1 MKINKSNEMELVGK
15 VIVNNKGQKANV
27 IEFKNEKYVVEV
39 EGKQKEYAI
48 ASLKRNWEIEEEIV
62 ENDNKEDILTEE
74 QLKTVLENLGIPN
87 ATIDEDTSNEEIPNE
102 NIPTEEENKASE
114 DIEEDTLN
122 EEIPNATIDEDT
134 SNEEIPNENIPSEE
148 ENKVSEDIEEDTSNE
163 EIPNA
168 TIAEDTLNEEIPNEN
183 IPAEEGNKVS
193 EDIKEDTLNE
203 EIPNAT
209 IAEDTPNEE
218 IPNENIPTEEENK
231 VSEDI
236 EEDTE
241 NTSENKSD
249 DNRTR
254 AERAITGEL
263 YGIPVKYNKINQ
275 TTIWKILN
283 KIYNDRKVEKNAN
296 NVIEIVKKL
305 KSEHPTAFAGAY
317 KCLVA
322 KCRMA
327 YIDEVLE
334 GRTYEEPIKKE
345 NV

>member
-62 ENDNKEDILTEE
+62 ENDIADKTISEVAENDNKEDILTEE

-87 ATIDEDTSNEEIPNE
+87 ATIDEDTLNEEIPNE
-102 NIPTEEENKASE
+102 NIPT
-114 DIEEDTLN
+114 
-122 EEIPNATIDEDT
+122 
-134 SNEEIPNENIPSEE
+134 EE

-168 TIAEDTLNEEIPNEN
+168 TIAEDT
-183 IPAEEGNKVS
+183 S
-193 EDIKEDTLNE
+193 
-203 EIPNAT
+203 
-209 IAEDTPNEE
+209 NEE

-236 EEDTE
+236 EEGTE
-241 NTSENKSD
+241 NTSENKLD

-283 KIYNDRKVEKNAN
+283 KIYNDRKVEKNTN

>member
-62 ENDNKEDILTEE
+62 ENDNKEDVLTEE
-74 QLKTVLENLGIPN
+74 QLKTVLKNLGIPD
-87 ATIDEDTSNEEIPNE
+87 ATIDEDTSNEEN
-102 NIPTEEENKASE
+102 
-114 DIEEDTLN
+114 
-122 EEIPNATIDEDT
+122 
-134 SNEEIPNENIPSEE
+134 
-148 ENKVSEDIEEDTSNE
+148 
-163 EIPNA
+163 
-168 TIAEDTLNEEIPNEN
+168 
-183 IPAEEGNKVS
+183 
-193 EDIKEDTLNE
+193 
-203 EIPNAT
+203 
-209 IAEDTPNEE
+209 
-218 IPNENIPTEEENK
+218 PNENIPTEEENK

-236 EEDTE
+236 EEETE
-241 NTSENKSD
+241 NTSENKLD

-283 KIYNDRKVEKNAN
+283 KIYNDRKVEKNTN

-327 YIDEVLE
+327 YIDDVLE

>member
-48 ASLKRNWEIEEEIV
+48 ASLKRNWEIEEEIA
-62 ENDNKEDILTEE
+62 ENDIADKTISEVAENDSKEDVLTEE

-87 ATIDEDTSNEEIPNE
+87 ATIAEDTSNEEIPNE
-102 NIPTEEENKASE
+102 NIPA
-114 DIEEDTLN
+114 
-122 EEIPNATIDEDT
+122 
-134 SNEEIPNENIPSEE
+134 EE
-148 ENKVSEDIEEDTSNE
+148 ENKVSEDIEE
-163 EIPNA
+163 
-168 TIAEDTLNEEIPNEN
+168 
-183 IPAEEGNKVS
+183 
-193 EDIKEDTLNE
+193 
-203 EIPNAT
+203 
-209 IAEDTPNEE
+209 
-218 IPNENIPTEEENK
+218 
-231 VSEDI
+231 
-236 EEDTE
+236 TE
-241 NTSENKSD
+241 NTSENKLD

-283 KIYNDRKVEKNAN
+283 KIYNDRKVEKNTN

>member
-62 ENDNKEDILTEE
+62 ENDIADKTISEVAENDNKEDILTEE

-87 ATIDEDTSNEEIPNE
+87 ATI
-102 NIPTEEENKASE
+102 
-114 DIEEDTLN
+114 
-122 EEIPNATIDEDT
+122 
-134 SNEEIPNENIPSEE
+134 
-148 ENKVSEDIEEDTSNE
+148 
-163 EIPNA
+163 
-168 TIAEDTLNEEIPNEN
+168 AEDTLNEEIPNEN
-183 IPAEEGNKVS
+183 IPAEE
-193 EDIKEDTLNE
+193 
-203 EIPNAT
+203 
-209 IAEDTPNEE
+209 
-218 IPNENIPTEEENK
+218 ENK

-236 EEDTE
+236 EEDILNEEIPNENIPAEEENRVSEDIEEETE
-241 NTSENKSD
+241 NTSENKLD

-283 KIYNDRKVEKNAN
+283 KIYNDRKVEKNTN

>member
-48 ASLKRNWEIEEEIV
+48 ASLKRNWEIEEEIA

-87 ATIDEDTSNEEIPNE
+87 ATIDEDT
-102 NIPTEEENKASE
+102 
-114 DIEEDTLN
+114 LN
-122 EEIPNATIDEDT
+122 EEIPNATITEDT
-134 SNEEIPNENIPSEE
+134 S
-148 ENKVSEDIEEDTSNE
+148 
-163 EIPNA
+163 
-168 TIAEDTLNEEIPNEN
+168 
-183 IPAEEGNKVS
+183 
-193 EDIKEDTLNE
+193 NE

-218 IPNENIPTEEENK
+218 IPNENIPAEEENK

-236 EEDTE
+236 EEETE
-241 NTSENKSD
+241 NTSENKLG

-283 KIYNDRKVEKNAN
+283 KIYNDRKVEKNKN

>member
-15 VIVNNKGQKANV
+15 VIINNKGQKANV

-62 ENDNKEDILTEE
+62 ENDNKEDVLTEE
-74 QLKTVLENLGIPN
+74 QFKTVLENLGIPD
-87 ATIDEDTSNEEIPNE
+87 ATIAEDTSNEEIQ
-102 NIPTEEENKASE
+102 TEEK
-114 DIEEDTLN
+114 
-122 EEIPNATIDEDT
+122 
-134 SNEEIPNENIPSEE
+134 
-148 ENKVSEDIEEDTSNE
+148 NKVSEDIEEDTSNE

-168 TIAEDTLNEEIPNEN
+168 TIAEDT
-183 IPAEEGNKVS
+183 S
-193 EDIKEDTLNE
+193 
-203 EIPNAT
+203 
-209 IAEDTPNEE
+209 NEE

-236 EEDTE
+236 EEETE
-241 NTSENKSD
+241 NTSKNKLD

-283 KIYNDRKVEKNAN
+283 KIYNDRKVEKNTN

>member
-62 ENDNKEDILTEE
+62 ENDNEEDILTEE
-74 QLKTVLENLGIPN
+74 QLKTVLENLGIPD
-87 ATIDEDTSNEEIPNE
+87 ATI
-102 NIPTEEENKASE
+102 A
-114 DIEEDTLN
+114 
-122 EEIPNATIDEDT
+122 
-134 SNEEIPNENIPSEE
+134 
-148 ENKVSEDIEEDTSNE
+148 EDTSNE

-168 TIAEDTLNEEIPNEN
+168 TIAEDT
-183 IPAEEGNKVS
+183 S
-193 EDIKEDTLNE
+193 
-203 EIPNAT
+203 
-209 IAEDTPNEE
+209 NEE

-236 EEDTE
+236 EEETE
-241 NTSENKSD
+241 NTSKNKLD

>member
-87 ATIDEDTSNEEIPNE
+87 
-102 NIPTEEENKASE
+102 
-114 DIEEDTLN
+114 
-122 EEIPNATIDEDT
+122 
-134 SNEEIPNENIPSEE
+134 ENIPS
-148 ENKVSEDIEEDTSNE
+148 EDTSNE

-183 IPAEEGNKVS
+183 IPAEEENKVL
-193 EDIKEDTLNE
+193 EDIKEE
-203 EIPNAT
+203 
-209 IAEDTPNEE
+209 
-218 IPNENIPTEEENK
+218 
-231 VSEDI
+231 
-236 EEDTE
+236 TE

-283 KIYNDRKVEKNAN
+283 KIYNDRQVEKNTN

>member
-27 IEFKNEKYVVEV
+27 VEFKNEKYVVEV

-102 NIPTEEENKASE
+102 NIPTE
-114 DIEEDTLN
+114 
-122 EEIPNATIDEDT
+122 
-134 SNEEIPNENIPSEE
+134 
-148 ENKVSEDIEEDTSNE
+148 DTSNE

-168 TIAEDTLNEEIPNEN
+168 TIAEDTSNEEIPTEN
-183 IPAEEGNKVS
+183 IP
-193 EDIKEDTLNE
+193 T
-203 EIPNAT
+203 
-209 IAEDTPNEE
+209 
-218 IPNENIPTEEENK
+218 ENIPTEEENK

-236 EEDTE
+236 EEETE
-241 NTSENKSD
+241 NTSENKLD

-283 KIYNDRKVEKNAN
+283 KIYNDRKVEKNTN

>member
-27 IEFKNEKYVVEV
+27 IEFKNEKYVVEI

-102 NIPTEEENKASE
+102 NIPTEEENK
-114 DIEEDTLN
+114 
-122 EEIPNATIDEDT
+122 
-134 SNEEIPNENIPSEE
+134 
-148 ENKVSEDIEEDTSNE
+148 VSEDIEEE
-163 EIPNA
+163 
-168 TIAEDTLNEEIPNEN
+168 
-183 IPAEEGNKVS
+183 
-193 EDIKEDTLNE
+193 
-203 EIPNAT
+203 
-209 IAEDTPNEE
+209 
-218 IPNENIPTEEENK
+218 
-231 VSEDI
+231 
-236 EEDTE
+236 TE
-241 NTSENKSD
+241 NTSENKLG

-283 KIYNDRKVEKNAN
+283 KIYNDRKVEKNTN

>member
-62 ENDNKEDILTEE
+62 ENDNKEDVLTEE
-74 QLKTVLENLGIPN
+74 QFKTVLENLGIPN
-87 ATIDEDTSNEEIPNE
+87 TTID
-102 NIPTEEENKASE
+102 
-114 DIEEDTLN
+114 EDTLN

-134 SNEEIPNENIPSEE
+134 PNEEIQNENIPTEE

-163 EIPNA
+163 EIPNT
-168 TIAEDTLNEEIPNEN
+168 TID
-183 IPAEEGNKVS
+183 
-193 EDIKEDTLNE
+193 EDTLNE

-209 IAEDTPNEE
+209 IAEDTSNEE
-218 IPNENIPTEEENK
+218 IPNENIPAEEENK

-236 EEDTE
+236 EEETK
-241 NTSENKSD
+241 NASENKLN

-283 KIYNDRKVEKNAN
+283 KIYNDRKVEKNTN

>member
-15 VIVNNKGQKANV
+15 VIINNKGQKANV

-87 ATIDEDTSNEEIPNE
+87 ATINEDTSNEEIQ
-102 NIPTEEENKASE
+102 
-114 DIEEDTLN
+114 
-122 EEIPNATIDEDT
+122 NAT
-134 SNEEIPNENIPSEE
+134 
-148 ENKVSEDIEEDTSNE
+148 V
-163 EIPNA
+163 
-168 TIAEDTLNEEIPNEN
+168 AEDTL
-183 IPAEEGNKVS
+183 
-193 EDIKEDTLNE
+193 
-203 EIPNAT
+203 
-209 IAEDTPNEE
+209 NEE

-236 EEDTE
+236 EEETE
-241 NTSENKSD
+241 NTSENKLD

>member
-87 ATIDEDTSNEEIPNE
+87 ATIN
-102 NIPTEEENKASE
+102 
-114 DIEEDTLN
+114 EDTL
-122 EEIPNATIDEDT
+122 
-134 SNEEIPNENIPSEE
+134 NEEIPNENIPSEE

-168 TIAEDTLNEEIPNEN
+168 ATTEDT
-183 IPAEEGNKVS
+183 S
-193 EDIKEDTLNE
+193 
-203 EIPNAT
+203 
-209 IAEDTPNEE
+209 NEE

-236 EEDTE
+236 EETE
-241 NTSENKSD
+241 NTSKNKLD

>member
-87 ATIDEDTSNEEIPNE
+87 ATI
-102 NIPTEEENKASE
+102 A
-114 DIEEDTLN
+114 EDTLN
-122 EEIPNATIDEDT
+122 EEIQ
-134 SNEEIPNENIPSEE
+134 NENIPSEE
-148 ENKVSEDIEEDTSNE
+148 ENKVSEDIEEDTLNE
-163 EIPNA
+163 EIPNT
-168 TIAEDTLNEEIPNEN
+168 TIAEDTLNEEIPNSTIDEDTSNEEIPNEN
-183 IPAEEGNKVS
+183 IPAEEENKVS
-193 EDIKEDTLNE
+193 EDIEEDTSNK

-209 IAEDTPNEE
+209 IAEDTSDEE

-231 VSEDI
+231 ISEDI
-236 EEDTE
+236 EETE
-241 NTSENKSD
+241 NTSENKLD

>member
-87 ATIDEDTSNEEIPNE
+87 STIDEDTLNEEIPNE
-102 NIPTEEENKASE
+102 NIPTEEENK
-114 DIEEDTLN
+114 I
-122 EEIPNATIDEDT
+122 
-134 SNEEIPNENIPSEE
+134 
-148 ENKVSEDIEEDTSNE
+148 SEDIEEDTS
-163 EIPNA
+163 
-168 TIAEDTLNEEIPNEN
+168 
-183 IPAEEGNKVS
+183 
-193 EDIKEDTLNE
+193 
-203 EIPNAT
+203 
-209 IAEDTPNEE
+209 NEE

-236 EEDTE
+236 EEETE
-241 NTSENKSD
+241 NTSENKLD

-283 KIYNDRKVEKNAN
+283 KIYNDRKVEKNTN

>member
-62 ENDNKEDILTEE
+62 ENDIVDKTISEVAENDNKEDILTEE

-87 ATIDEDTSNEEIPNE
+87 ATIAEDTS
-102 NIPTEEENKASE
+102 
-114 DIEEDTLN
+114 D
-122 EEIPNATIDEDT
+122 
-134 SNEEIPNENIPSEE
+134 
-148 ENKVSEDIEEDTSNE
+148 
-163 EIPNA
+163 
-168 TIAEDTLNEEIPNEN
+168 EEIPNEN
-183 IPAEEGNKVS
+183 IPAEE
-193 EDIKEDTLNE
+193 
-203 EIPNAT
+203 
-209 IAEDTPNEE
+209 
-218 IPNENIPTEEENK
+218 ENK
-231 VSEDI
+231 ISEDI
-236 EEDTE
+236 EEETE
-241 NTSENKSD
+241 NTSENKLD

>member
-62 ENDNKEDILTEE
+62 ENDNKEDVLTEE
-74 QLKTVLENLGIPN
+74 QFKTVLENLG
-87 ATIDEDTSNEEIPNE
+87 
-102 NIPTEEENKASE
+102 
-114 DIEEDTLN
+114 
-122 EEIPNATIDEDT
+122 
-134 SNEEIPNENIPSEE
+134 
-148 ENKVSEDIEEDTSNE
+148 
-163 EIPNA
+163 IPNA

-183 IPAEEGNKVS
+183 IPAE
-193 EDIKEDTLNE
+193 DTLS
-203 EIPNAT
+203 
-209 IAEDTPNEE
+209 EE

-236 EEDTE
+236 EEETE
-241 NTSENKSD
+241 NTSENKLD

-283 KIYNDRKVEKNAN
+283 KIYNDRKVEKNTN

>member
-87 ATIDEDTSNEEIPNE
+87 AN
-102 NIPTEEENKASE
+102 
-114 DIEEDTLN
+114 IEEDTL
-122 EEIPNATIDEDT
+122 
-134 SNEEIPNENIPSEE
+134 
-148 ENKVSEDIEEDTSNE
+148 NE

-183 IPAEEGNKVS
+183 IPAEEENLN
-193 EDIKEDTLNE
+193 EDIT
-203 EIPNAT
+203 A
-209 IAEDTPNEE
+209 
-218 IPNENIPTEEENK
+218 EEENK
-231 VSEDI
+231 VSEDV
-236 EEDTE
+236 EEETE
-241 NTSENKSD
+241 NASENKLD

-283 KIYNDRKVEKNAN
+283 KIYNDRKVEKNTN

>member
-87 ATIDEDTSNEEIPNE
+87 TTIDEDT
-102 NIPTEEENKASE
+102 
-114 DIEEDTLN
+114 L
-122 EEIPNATIDEDT
+122 
-134 SNEEIPNENIPSEE
+134 
-148 ENKVSEDIEEDTSNE
+148 
-163 EIPNA
+163 
-168 TIAEDTLNEEIPNEN
+168 
-183 IPAEEGNKVS
+183 
-193 EDIKEDTLNE
+193 
-203 EIPNAT
+203 
-209 IAEDTPNEE
+209 NEE

-236 EEDTE
+236 EEETE
-241 NTSENKSD
+241 NTSENKLD

>member
-87 ATIDEDTSNEEIPNE
+87 ATIDEDTSNEEISN
-102 NIPTEEENKASE
+102 T
-114 DIEEDTLN
+114 
-122 EEIPNATIDEDT
+122 TIDEDT
-134 SNEEIPNENIPSEE
+134 LNEEIPNENIPSEE

-168 TIAEDTLNEEIPNEN
+168 TIAEDTLNEEIPN
-183 IPAEEGNKVS
+183 
-193 EDIKEDTLNE
+193 T
-203 EIPNAT
+203 T
-209 IAEDTPNEE
+209 IAEDTLNEE

-236 EEDTE
+236 EEETE
-241 NTSENKSD
+241 NTSENKLD

-283 KIYNDRKVEKNAN
+283 KIYNDRKVEKNTN

>member
-48 ASLKRNWEIEEEIV
+48 ASLKRNWEIEEEIA
-62 ENDNKEDILTEE
+62 ENDNKEDVLTEE
-74 QLKTVLENLGIPN
+74 QFKTVLENLGIPD
-87 ATIDEDTSNEEIPNE
+87 ATIAEDTSNEEILNENISAEEENQNE
-102 NIPTEEENKASE
+102 NIPTEEGN
-114 DIEEDTLN
+114 L
-122 EEIPNATIDEDT
+122 
-134 SNEEIPNENIPSEE
+134 NENISAEE
-148 ENKVSEDIEEDTSNE
+148 EN
-163 EIPNA
+163 
-168 TIAEDTLNEEIPNEN
+168 
-183 IPAEEGNKVS
+183 
-193 EDIKEDTLNE
+193 
-203 EIPNAT
+203 
-209 IAEDTPNEE
+209 
-218 IPNENIPTEEENK
+218 PNENIPTEEENK

-236 EEDTE
+236 EEETE
-241 NTSENKSD
+241 NTSENKLD

-283 KIYNDRKVEKNAN
+283 KIYNDRKVEKNTN

>member
-62 ENDNKEDILTEE
+62 ENDIADKTINEVAENDNKEDILTEE

-87 ATIDEDTSNEEIPNE
+87 ATIDEDT
-102 NIPTEEENKASE
+102 
-114 DIEEDTLN
+114 LN
-122 EEIPNATIDEDT
+122 EEIPNATIAEDT
-134 SNEEIPNENIPSEE
+134 SNEEIPNENIPAEE
-148 ENKVSEDIEEDTSNE
+148 ENKVSEDIEEE
-163 EIPNA
+163 
-168 TIAEDTLNEEIPNEN
+168 
-183 IPAEEGNKVS
+183 
-193 EDIKEDTLNE
+193 
-203 EIPNAT
+203 
-209 IAEDTPNEE
+209 
-218 IPNENIPTEEENK
+218 
-231 VSEDI
+231 
-236 EEDTE
+236 TE
-241 NTSENKSD
+241 NTSENKLD

>member
-15 VIVNNKGQKANV
+15 VIINNKGQKANV

-87 ATIDEDTSNEEIPNE
+87 ATIAEDTSNEEIPNSTIAEDTSNEEIPNE
-102 NIPTEEENKASE
+102 NIPTEE
-114 DIEEDTLN
+114 
-122 EEIPNATIDEDT
+122 
-134 SNEEIPNENIPSEE
+134 
-148 ENKVSEDIEEDTSNE
+148 
-163 EIPNA
+163 
-168 TIAEDTLNEEIPNEN
+168 
-183 IPAEEGNKVS
+183 GN
-193 EDIKEDTLNE
+193 L
-203 EIPNAT
+203 
-209 IAEDTPNEE
+209 
-218 IPNENIPTEEENK
+218 NENIPTEEENK

-236 EEDTE
+236 EEETE
-241 NTSENKSD
+241 NTSENKLD

-283 KIYNDRKVEKNAN
+283 KIYNDRKVEKNTN

>member
-62 ENDNKEDILTEE
+62 ENNNKEDILTEE
-74 QLKTVLENLGIPN
+74 QLKTVLENLGIPD
-87 ATIDEDTSNEEIPNE
+87 ATIAEDTSNEEIQNE
-102 NIPTEEENKASE
+102 NIPTEEENPNE
-114 DIEEDTLN
+114 DVTAEEEN
-122 EEIPNATIDEDT
+122 
-134 SNEEIPNENIPSEE
+134 PNENIPTED
-148 ENKVSEDIEEDTSNE
+148 ENKVSEDIEEET
-163 EIPNA
+163 
-168 TIAEDTLNEEIPNEN
+168 
-183 IPAEEGNKVS
+183 
-193 EDIKEDTLNE
+193 
-203 EIPNAT
+203 
-209 IAEDTPNEE
+209 
-218 IPNENIPTEEENK
+218 ENK
-231 VSEDI
+231 L
-236 EEDTE
+236 
-241 NTSENKSD
+241 N

-283 KIYNDRKVEKNAN
+283 KIYNDRKVEKNTN

-305 KSEHPTAFAGAY
+305 KSEHPIAFAGAY

-334 GRTYEEPIKKE
+334 GRTYEEPTKKE

>member
-87 ATIDEDTSNEEIPNE
+87 ATIDEDT
-102 NIPTEEENKASE
+102 
-114 DIEEDTLN
+114 LN

-134 SNEEIPNENIPSEE
+134 SNEEIPNENIP
-148 ENKVSEDIEEDTSNE
+148 
-163 EIPNA
+163 
-168 TIAEDTLNEEIPNEN
+168 
-183 IPAEEGNKVS
+183 
-193 EDIKEDTLNE
+193 
-203 EIPNAT
+203 
-209 IAEDTPNEE
+209 
-218 IPNENIPTEEENK
+218 TEEENK

-236 EEDTE
+236 EEETE
-241 NTSENKSD
+241 NTSENKLD
-249 DNRTR
+249 NNRTR

-283 KIYNDRKVEKNAN
+283 KIYNDRKVEKNTN

>member
-87 ATIDEDTSNEEIPNE
+87 ATIDEDT
-102 NIPTEEENKASE
+102 
-114 DIEEDTLN
+114 LN
-122 EEIPNATIDEDT
+122 EEIQ
-134 SNEEIPNENIPSEE
+134 NENIPSEE

-168 TIAEDTLNEEIPNEN
+168 TIAEDTLNEEIP
-183 IPAEEGNKVS
+183 
-193 EDIKEDTLNE
+193 
-203 EIPNAT
+203 
-209 IAEDTPNEE
+209 
-218 IPNENIPTEEENK
+218 TEEENK

-236 EEDTE
+236 EEETE
-241 NTSENKSD
+241 NTSENKLD
-249 DNRTR
+249 NNRTR

>member
-48 ASLKRNWEIEEEIV
+48 ASLKRNWEIEEEIA

-87 ATIDEDTSNEEIPNE
+87 ATITEDTS
-102 NIPTEEENKASE
+102 
-114 DIEEDTLN
+114 
-122 EEIPNATIDEDT
+122 
-134 SNEEIPNENIPSEE
+134 
-148 ENKVSEDIEEDTSNE
+148 
-163 EIPNA
+163 
-168 TIAEDTLNEEIPNEN
+168 
-183 IPAEEGNKVS
+183 
-193 EDIKEDTLNE
+193 
-203 EIPNAT
+203 
-209 IAEDTPNEE
+209 NEE

-236 EEDTE
+236 EEETE
-241 NTSENKSD
+241 NTSENKLD

-283 KIYNDRKVEKNAN
+283 KIYNDRKVEKNTN

>member
-48 ASLKRNWEIEEEIV
+48 ASLKRNWEIEEEIA

-87 ATIDEDTSNEEIPNE
+87 ATIDEDT
-102 NIPTEEENKASE
+102 
-114 DIEEDTLN
+114 L
-122 EEIPNATIDEDT
+122 
-134 SNEEIPNENIPSEE
+134 
-148 ENKVSEDIEEDTSNE
+148 
-163 EIPNA
+163 
-168 TIAEDTLNEEIPNEN
+168 
-183 IPAEEGNKVS
+183 
-193 EDIKEDTLNE
+193 
-203 EIPNAT
+203 
-209 IAEDTPNEE
+209 NEE

-236 EEDTE
+236 EEETE
-241 NTSENKSD
+241 NTSENKLD

>member
-15 VIVNNKGQKANV
+15 VIINNKGQKANV

-62 ENDNKEDILTEE
+62 ENDNKEDVLTEE

-87 ATIDEDTSNEEIPNE
+87 ATIDEDTLNEEIPNE
-102 NIPTEEENKASE
+102 NIPA
-114 DIEEDTLN
+114 
-122 EEIPNATIDEDT
+122 
-134 SNEEIPNENIPSEE
+134 EE

-163 EIPNA
+163 EIPNS
-168 TIAEDTLNEEIPNEN
+168 TIDEDT
-183 IPAEEGNKVS
+183 S
-193 EDIKEDTLNE
+193 NE

-218 IPNENIPTEEENK
+218 IPNENIPAEEENK

-236 EEDTE
+236 EEETE
-241 NTSENKSD
+241 NTSENKLD

-283 KIYNDRKVEKNAN
+283 KIYNDRKVEKNTN

>member
-62 ENDNKEDILTEE
+62 ENDIADKTISEVAENDNKEDILTEE

-87 ATIDEDTSNEEIPNE
+87 ATIDEDTLNEEIPNE
-102 NIPTEEENKASE
+102 NIPA
-114 DIEEDTLN
+114 
-122 EEIPNATIDEDT
+122 
-134 SNEEIPNENIPSEE
+134 EE

-168 TIAEDTLNEEIPNEN
+168 TIAEDT
-183 IPAEEGNKVS
+183 S
-193 EDIKEDTLNE
+193 
-203 EIPNAT
+203 
-209 IAEDTPNEE
+209 NEE

-236 EEDTE
+236 EEGTE
-241 NTSENKSD
+241 NTSENKLD

-263 YGIPVKYNKINQ
+263 YGIPVKYNKVNQ

>member
-27 IEFKNEKYVVEV
+27 IKFKNEKYVVEV

-62 ENDNKEDILTEE
+62 ENDIADKTISEVTENDNKEDVLTEE

-87 ATIDEDTSNEEIPNE
+87 TTIAEDISNEETPNA
-102 NIPTEEENKASE
+102 T
-114 DIEEDTLN
+114 IEEDTL
-122 EEIPNATIDEDT
+122 
-134 SNEEIPNENIPSEE
+134 
-148 ENKVSEDIEEDTSNE
+148 
-163 EIPNA
+163 
-168 TIAEDTLNEEIPNEN
+168 
-183 IPAEEGNKVS
+183 
-193 EDIKEDTLNE
+193 
-203 EIPNAT
+203 
-209 IAEDTPNEE
+209 NEE

-231 VSEDI
+231 VSEYI
-236 EEDTE
+236 EEETE
-241 NTSENKSD
+241 NTSENKLD

-263 YGIPVKYNKINQ
+263 YGIPVKYNKVNQ

-283 KIYNDRKVEKNAN
+283 KIYNDRKVEKNTN

>member
-87 ATIDEDTSNEEIPNE
+87 ATIAEDTSNEEIPNE
-102 NIPTEEENKASE
+102 NIPA
-114 DIEEDTLN
+114 EDTLN
-122 EEIPNATIDEDT
+122 EEIPN
-134 SNEEIPNENIPSEE
+134 ENIPAEE

-163 EIPNA
+163 EIPNT
-168 TIAEDTLNEEIPNEN
+168 TIAEDTL
-183 IPAEEGNKVS
+183 
-193 EDIKEDTLNE
+193 
-203 EIPNAT
+203 
-209 IAEDTPNEE
+209 NEE

-236 EEDTE
+236 EEETE
-241 NTSENKSD
+241 NTSENKLD

-283 KIYNDRKVEKNAN
+283 KIYNDRKVEKNTN

>member
-102 NIPTEEENKASE
+102 NIPA
-114 DIEEDTLN
+114 EDTL
-122 EEIPNATIDEDT
+122 
-134 SNEEIPNENIPSEE
+134 NEEIPNENIPSEE

-163 EIPNA
+163 EIPNT
-168 TIAEDTLNEEIPNEN
+168 TIAEDTL
-183 IPAEEGNKVS
+183 
-193 EDIKEDTLNE
+193 
-203 EIPNAT
+203 
-209 IAEDTPNEE
+209 NEE

-236 EEDTE
+236 EEETE
-241 NTSENKSD
+241 NTSENKLD

-283 KIYNDRKVEKNAN
+283 KIYNDRKVEKNTN

>member
-27 IEFKNEKYVVEV
+27 IEFKNEKYVVEI

-102 NIPTEEENKASE
+102 NIP
-114 DIEEDTLN
+114 
-122 EEIPNATIDEDT
+122 
-134 SNEEIPNENIPSEE
+134 SEE
-148 ENKVSEDIEEDTSNE
+148 ENKVSEDIDEDTSNE

-183 IPAEEGNKVS
+183 IPAEE
-193 EDIKEDTLNE
+193 
-203 EIPNAT
+203 
-209 IAEDTPNEE
+209 
-218 IPNENIPTEEENK
+218 ENK

-236 EEDTE
+236 EEETE
-241 NTSENKSD
+241 NASENKLD

-283 KIYNDRKVEKNAN
+283 KIYNDRKVEKNTN

>member
-62 ENDNKEDILTEE
+62 ENDIADKTISEVAENDNKEDVLTEE

-87 ATIDEDTSNEEIPNE
+87 ATI
-102 NIPTEEENKASE
+102 
-114 DIEEDTLN
+114 EEDTLN
-122 EEIPNATIDEDT
+122 EEIP
-134 SNEEIPNENIPSEE
+134 
-148 ENKVSEDIEEDTSNE
+148 K
-163 EIPNA
+163 A
-168 TIAEDTLNEEIPNEN
+168 TIAEDTLNEEILNEN
-183 IPAEEGNKVS
+183 IPAEEENKVL
-193 EDIKEDTLNE
+193 EDIEEDTL
-203 EIPNAT
+203 
-209 IAEDTPNEE
+209 NEE

-236 EEDTE
+236 EEETE
-241 NTSENKSD
+241 NTSENKLD

-283 KIYNDRKVEKNAN
+283 KIYNDRKVEKNTN

>member
-15 VIVNNKGQKANV
+15 VIVNNKRQKANV

-62 ENDNKEDILTEE
+62 ENDIADKTISEVAENDNKEDVLTEE

-87 ATIDEDTSNEEIPNE
+87 ATIDEDT
-102 NIPTEEENKASE
+102 
-114 DIEEDTLN
+114 L
-122 EEIPNATIDEDT
+122 
-134 SNEEIPNENIPSEE
+134 
-148 ENKVSEDIEEDTSNE
+148 
-163 EIPNA
+163 
-168 TIAEDTLNEEIPNEN
+168 
-183 IPAEEGNKVS
+183 
-193 EDIKEDTLNE
+193 
-203 EIPNAT
+203 
-209 IAEDTPNEE
+209 NEE

-236 EEDTE
+236 EEETE
-241 NTSENKSD
+241 NTSENKLD

-283 KIYNDRKVEKNAN
+283 KIYNDRKVEKNTN

>member
-62 ENDNKEDILTEE
+62 ENDIADKTISEVAENDNKEDILTEE

-87 ATIDEDTSNEEIPNE
+87 ATITEDTS
-102 NIPTEEENKASE
+102 
-114 DIEEDTLN
+114 N

-134 SNEEIPNENIPSEE
+134 LS
-148 ENKVSEDIEEDTSNE
+148 
-163 EIPNA
+163 
-168 TIAEDTLNEEIPNEN
+168 
-183 IPAEEGNKVS
+183 
-193 EDIKEDTLNE
+193 
-203 EIPNAT
+203 
-209 IAEDTPNEE
+209 EE

-236 EEDTE
+236 EEETE
-241 NTSENKSD
+241 NTSENKLD

>member
-27 IEFKNEKYVVEV
+27 IEFKNEKYVVEI

-62 ENDNKEDILTEE
+62 ENDNKEDVLTEE

-102 NIPTEEENKASE
+102 NIPTEEENK
-114 DIEEDTLN
+114 
-122 EEIPNATIDEDT
+122 
-134 SNEEIPNENIPSEE
+134 
-148 ENKVSEDIEEDTSNE
+148 VSEDIEEE
-163 EIPNA
+163 
-168 TIAEDTLNEEIPNEN
+168 
-183 IPAEEGNKVS
+183 
-193 EDIKEDTLNE
+193 
-203 EIPNAT
+203 
-209 IAEDTPNEE
+209 
-218 IPNENIPTEEENK
+218 
-231 VSEDI
+231 
-236 EEDTE
+236 TE
-241 NTSENKSD
+241 NTSENKLD